1 MVNELHAAELAVREA
16 MGLCRAVQATIDTG
30 VLEKR
35 DRSPVT
41 IADFGSQALVCRS
54 LATNLPGDPVV
65 GEENAGVLRQ
75 PDQAGFLDRVRSELA
90 ARDVTADGETIC
102 NWIDRGTAAP
112 SDRFWTLDPIDGTKG
127 FLRGGQYAVALALIV
142 NGQVEIAALGCPG
155 MGDADSG
162 GLVFSAVRDGG
173 TRVAPADDPGDSRP
187 VRVSDCGETVT
198 ARLCESVEAGH
209 SAHDRSEVIGGT
221 LGLQAEPVRLDSQAK
236 YATVADGGAE
246 IYLRLPVDANYQEKI
261 WDHAA
266 GSLVVTE
273 AGGTVTDTQGQT
285 LDFSLGRTL
294 SANSGV
300 VVTNGTLH
308 EQVLA
313 AVMAS
318 ETKRDSTDGN

>member
-1 MVNELHAAELAVREA
+1 M
-16 MGLCRAVQATIDTG
+16 
-30 VLEKR
+30 
-35 DRSPVT
+35 
-41 IADFGSQALVCRS
+41 
-54 LATNLPGDPVV
+54 
-65 GEENAGVLRQ
+65 
-75 PDQAGFLDRVRSELA
+75 
-90 ARDVTADGETIC
+90 
-102 NWIDRGTAAP
+102 
-112 SDRFWTLDPIDGTKG
+112 
-127 FLRGGQYAVALALIV
+127 
-142 NGQVEIAALGCPG
+142 
-155 MGDADSG
+155 
-162 GLVFSAVRDGG
+162 
-173 TRVAPADDPGDSRP
+173 
-187 VRVSDCGETVT
+187 
-198 ARLCESVEAGH
+198 
-209 SAHDRSEVIGGT
+209 IGGT

-318 ETKRDSTDGN
+318 ETKWDSTDGN